1 MITINKVTYSNS
13 IMGRY
18 VVDLS
23 FTHCRRV
30 KGRWEVYTTDYLY
43 YTNDSSLFDELR
55 HDELSKKRYREL
67 AGFCRSRAQLVRYH
81 NETEFQHKD

>member
-23 FTHCRRV
+23 FTRCRLV
-30 KGRWEVYTTDYLY
+30 QGRWQVYTTEYLY

-67 AGFCRSRAQLVRYH
+67 AGFCRSRAQRVRYH
-81 NETEFQHKD
+81 NKTEFQHKD